1 MKPLEILL
9 SKRWILKDREKE
21 LYYQL
26 KDEIGKSR
34 DFLTEKLG
42 YQAIITP
49 NLIKLEKIPAYA
61 QNWMGIQDFSD
72 HLEYI
77 FLCMILMFLED
88 RDAGEQFVLS
98 MLTEYIQANIKEEQ
112 IDWTIYSYR
121 RHLVKVMKYCVKIG
135 ILEIDDGSGEK
146 VTAVAKSDKVSVSAK
161 ATYIRSMP
169 GKNGKK
175 LARVYLGTGV
185 ERVAVCDNGW
195 SKVTYEKK
203 SKKGTEKI
211 SGYVPTKHIND
222 SDQVAQ
228 AKGTFTALKDS
239 DILDYPGKKDGQ
251 VVGEVIQEDEVKRLA
266 TVNGIWS
273 QIYYKKENGKR
284 GIGYIPTSVLENTA
298 AEEKTEESK
307 VAKVD
312 GEEAGTIHKSE
323 GKGVFAEAVDGVTA
337 SKGEAVSG
345 VQVGTPIAVSSDATL
360 KPLGTFK
367 ITHYCPCSICCG
379 PWANGVTSTGVTA
392 TTNRTIAVDPTQIP
406 YGSKVVIN
414 GQVYVAEDCGGAIK
428 HNCID
433 IYVAT
438 HQEGEDKGVYYT
450 DVYLLE

>member
-135 ILEIDDGSGEK
+135 ILEIDDGSEDSFM
-146 VTAVAKSDKVSVSAK
+146 KSDEGEVLYQNTGSSRYFMKNFSRDISDYQSQEDFLKEEWIGMNEDRGIIRRQRVYRSLLMSPGIYLNDDTEEDFAYVRHYRGMIEEELNRFFDCELQVHKTSAFLIMGEDSNLGRSFPEENTLSDIVLLWCNLFRQK
-161 ATYIRSMP
+161 IADGSIEVPAGEDIVISRQQFLTISEECKRQYGSGWIKTYREMTM
-169 GKNGKK
+169 GEFCKK
-175 LARVYLGTGV
+175 LKEYMIFMEMIMEKYDQIIVYP
-185 ERVAVCDNGW
+185 
-195 SKVTYEKK
+195 
-203 SKKGTEKI
+203 I
-211 SGYVPTKHIND
+211 
-222 SDQVAQ
+222 
-228 AKGTFTALKDS
+228 
-239 DILDYPGKKDGQ
+239 
-251 VVGEVIQEDEVKRLA
+251 VG
-266 TVNGIWS
+266 
-273 QIYYKKENGKR
+273 
-284 GIGYIPTSVLENTA
+284 
-298 AEEKTEESK
+298 K
-307 VAKVD
+307 VAGCYPKD
-312 GEEAGTIHKSE
+312 FKGGE
-323 GKGVFAEAVDGVTA
+323 
-337 SKGEAVSG
+337 
-345 VQVGTPIAVSSDATL
+345 
-360 KPLGTFK
+360 
-367 ITHYCPCSICCG
+367 
-379 PWANGVTSTGVTA
+379 
-392 TTNRTIAVDPTQIP
+392 TN
-406 YGSKVVIN
+406 
-414 GQVYVAEDCGGAIK
+414 E
-428 HNCID
+428 
-433 IYVAT
+433 
-438 HQEGEDKGVYYT
+438 
-450 DVYLLE
+450 